1 MRMVVGRMK
10 RSLLDN
16 DMPTTTVVCVNQIRE
31 KVGVMWG
38 SPETA
43 PGGRGKDFAYS
54 LMITLRSSG
63 SDKLLRKVV
72 HNGIVRDVRIGQK
85 VRYAIT
91 KNKCSGGQFEE
102 GEFEY
107 YIRENKGYRKF
118 AFNNY
123 DALLKYG
130 LFYNVIKIDVV
141 KEKKAGK
148 MKDVE
153 YMVYGSIRYASEDAF
168 KKKLMED
175 KKSTFSIYTKILN
188 AVAAENRAKS
198 NVDDDEESED
208 EIEVPVKAPKTHKKP
223 GKRPLIVINRK

>member
-1 MRMVVGRMK
+1 VAAISYFEK
-10 RSLLDN
+10 LS
-16 DMPTTTVVCVNQIRE
+16 TTESFAMCASGKKSATL
-31 KVGVMWG
+31 
-38 SPETA
+38 SPRTSAAE
-43 PGGRGKDFAYS
+43 D
-54 LMITLRSSG
+54 SS
-63 SDKLLRKVV
+63 
-72 HNGIVRDVRIGQK
+72 
-85 VRYAIT
+85 
-91 KNKCSGGQFEE
+91 
-102 GEFEY
+102 
-107 YIRENKGYRKF
+107 NKGYRKF